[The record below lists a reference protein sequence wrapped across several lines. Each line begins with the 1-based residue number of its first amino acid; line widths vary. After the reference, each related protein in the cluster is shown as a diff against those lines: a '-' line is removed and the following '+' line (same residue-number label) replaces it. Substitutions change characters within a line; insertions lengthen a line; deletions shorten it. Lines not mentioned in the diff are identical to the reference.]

1 MPSRD
6 WITFSIDGREVR
18 APEGE
23 WLLDAAKRG
32 DVEIPYFCYEK
43 KLGAPVGACRMCMVE
58 VEGIPKLQ
66 TSCSTPVKDGMVVHT
81 QTDRVKHAQ
90 NAVVE
95 FLLVNHPLD
104 CPVCDKGGECPLQD
118 ISYGWG
124 PGRSRF
130 VEEKRNFPKPIALSP
145 LIAIDRERCILC
157 YRCVRFSQEVAEDDQ
172 LAFLERADHTFVGT
186 FDGHPYVAPFSGN
199 VIELCPVGALTNTA
213 YRFRA
218 RPWDIEGAGSVCN
231 LCPSQCNVEFTVR
244 DERIE
249 RVRARDNHDVDD
261 GWLCDK
267 GRWGYQAMASEER
280 VTQPLVRDGGMLRP
294 TTWEKALDAAAAGL
308 AKAGSASCALV
319 GGSATNEEGFLVQ
332 RIFRDALG
340 SGHVDSRPGG
350 GPAGD
355 GVRALAHPDL
365 VAAVADIDRASAVLV
380 LECDPLEEAPIFDL
394 RLRKAVRRFGAR
406 MVIASSA
413 PTALD
418 GGATEVLRFA
428 PGAAEALLRGLQ
440 KALVDGANDVPGA
453 GAARNGDGAA
463 TADAPPGE
471 DGGALPGHA
480 ELADFLA
487 ANQLDRLAERAG
499 VDTQDLLDV
508 AALLTGADN
517 LIVVWGERLGS
528 GERGSGAVS
537 ALTDLA
543 LLLGLDAAP
552 GSGMIEIPAG
562 ANGRGLREVG
572 CLPGIGPGLTEVSGG
587 LAAAQARDAAGSG
600 EVRAFYLLHSDPL
613 RELPGHAAWDAALGA
628 ASFVVAH
635 AQFLGESVAR
645 HADVV
650 FPGEAYAE
658 KEGTLTHPDGRL
670 QRLRPSVGRP
680 GEVRMEWQVLLD
692 LAARLGLATELPLTA
707 GAVFAELSQAVPF
720 YRGLTLDEIGGD
732 GLRWPE
738 REESATAARQAFGPL
753 GFTPPAH
760 PPVPLEPA
768 DGILRL
774 APRPALWA
782 SWVTEQ
788 APSLRFLAA
797 DQVIELNPLDAERL
811 SLRTDDEV
819 EVGANDEPV
828 TATVRVRHSVARGT
842 ASMLLGTKDNNAN
855 QLLDGAPTLVEIG
868 ARPTA
873 NGARRPATSTA

>member
-1 MPSRD
+1 VPDRA

-81 QTDRVKHAQ
+81 QTDRVKDAQ

-130 VEEKRNFPKPIALSP
+130 VEEKRQFPKPIALSP

-157 YRCVRFSQEVAEDDQ
+157 YRCVRFSQEVAEDEQ
-172 LAFLERADHTFVGT
+172 LVFVERADHTFVGT

-244 DERIE
+244 DERVE
-249 RVRARDNHDVDD
+249 RVLARDNPDVDD

-267 GRWGYQAMASEER
+267 GRWGYQAIASEER
-280 VTQPLVRDGGMLRP
+280 ITQPLIRDGGALRP

-308 AKAGSASCALV
+308 AKAGAGASAIV
-319 GGSATNEEGFLVQ
+319 GGSATNEEAYLVQ
-332 RIFRDALG
+332 RIFREALG
-340 SGHVDSRPGG
+340 SGSIDSRPGG
-350 GPAGD
+350 ALPP
-355 GVRALAHPDL
+355 RAARSMTHPDL
-365 VAAVADIDRASAVLV
+365 GAAVADLDRASAVLV
-380 LECDPLEEAPIFDL
+380 LEADPLEEAPILDL
-394 RLRKAVRRFGAR
+394 RVRKAVGRFGAR
-406 MVIASSA
+406 LVVASSA

-428 PGAAEALLRGLQ
+428 PGAAETLLRGLQ
-440 KALVDGANDVPGA
+440 KALVGSAAEAPENGSAA
-453 GAARNGDGAA
+453 GA
-463 TADAPPGE
+463 E
-471 DGGALPGHA
+471 GALAGHA
-480 ELADFLA
+480 ELAEFLA

-499 VDTQDLLDV
+499 IETQDLLDV
-508 AALLTGADN
+508 AALLTAADN
-517 LIVVWGERLGS
+517 VIVIWGERLGF
-528 GERGSGAVS
+528 GERGPGAVD
-537 ALTDLA
+537 ALLDLA
-543 LLLGLDAAP
+543 LLLGLDAAS
-552 GSGMIEIPAG
+552 GSGMLEIPSG

-572 CLPGIGPGLTEVSGG
+572 CLPGLGPGLADAPSESPAQDAAMSGG
-587 LAAAQARDAAGSG
+587 GAP
-600 EVRAFYLLHSDPL
+600 RAFFLLHVDPL
-613 RELPGHAAWDAALGA
+613 RELPGQPEWEAALDAAP
-628 ASFVVAH
+628 FVVAH
-635 AQFLGESVAR
+635 AQFLDESLAHHV
-645 HADVV
+645 DVV

-670 QRLRPSVGRP
+670 QRLRPSIGHP
-680 GEVRMEWQVLLD
+680 GEVRMEWQVLID
-692 LAARLGLATELPLTA
+692 LARRLGLEGVGADSALPVTA
-707 GAVFAELSQAVPF
+707 AAVFAELSEQVPF
-720 YRGLTLDEIGGD
+720 YRGLTLDDIGGD
-732 GLRWPE
+732 GLRWPA
-738 REESATAARQAFGPL
+738 REQSAAAARQAFGAL
-753 GFTPPAH
+753 GFSSPAEPPA
-760 PPVPLEPA
+760 PLEPA
-768 DGILRL
+768 KGILRL

-782 SWVTEQ
+782 SWVIERS
-788 APSLRFLAA
+788 PSLRFLAA
-797 DQVIELNPLDAERL
+797 SQVVELNPLDAERL
-811 SLRTDDEV
+811 GLASGDEAQV
-819 EVGANDEPV
+819 RAGEQSV
-828 TATVRVRHSVARGT
+828 TATVRVRRGVARGT
-842 ASMLLGTKDNNAN
+842 ATMLLGTAADNAN
-855 QLLDGAPTLVEIG
+855 LLVDSAPVLIEIEKLPAG
-868 ARPTA
+868 SREGSATA
-873 NGARRPATSTA
+873 AVGLTEGSP